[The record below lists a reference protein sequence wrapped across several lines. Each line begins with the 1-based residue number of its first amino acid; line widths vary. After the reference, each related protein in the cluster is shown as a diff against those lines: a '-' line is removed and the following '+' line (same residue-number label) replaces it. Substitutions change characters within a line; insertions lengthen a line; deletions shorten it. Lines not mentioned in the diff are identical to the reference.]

1 MFTPDRATF
10 KRLCRRGNLIPV
22 YAEIPADIETPVS
35 AFLKIADRAQ
45 RAFLLES
52 VEGGEAVA
60 RYSFLAADPVESV
73 AIRGGVVEHTLD
85 GQTRILS
92 HGGDPLTAIRALLK
106 RYRPVLLPDLP
117 RFHGGLVGYFS
128 YDLVRYFE
136 RLPDRNPDELGLP
149 EGLLVFTDNL
159 LVFDH
164 VKHVMKIV
172 SNVHVTGN
180 PDKAYDRALAQIRRL
195 AGLLAKPLPVPR
207 KTAAGKVRLT
217 SNTTREQFLANVRRA
232 KEYIRAGD
240 IFQVQLSQRLSG
252 TAPARPFDVYRALRN
267 VNPSPYMYYL
277 RFPECELIGSSPE
290 ILVRREG
297 AKVST
302 RPIAG
307 TMRRGADEDED
318 RRLEARL
325 LADPK
330 ERAEHIMLVDL
341 GRNDLGRVSRYGS
354 VRVPELM
361 VIERYSHV
369 MHIVSHMEG
378 TLAAGQDQFDVLAA
392 AFPAGTVTGAPKIR
406 AMEIIEELE
415 KTRRGPYAGAVGNF
429 DYSGNLDTAIII
441 RTIVYLNGTYHLQA
455 AAGIVADS
463 RPERE
468 YQETL
473 NKMQALVRALE
484 LASTGWPHR
493 SGLGP
498 REGKA

>member
-1 MFTPDRATF
+1 MFTPNRSAF
-10 KRLCRRGNLIPV
+10 KQLCRQGNLIPV
-22 YAEIPADIETPVS
+22 YAEIPADVETPVS
-35 AFLKIADRAQ
+35 AFLKIADKAK

-52 VEGGEAVA
+52 VEGGESMG
-60 RYSFLAADPVESV
+60 RYSFLAADPAESV
-73 AIRGGVVEHTLD
+73 AIRGGVVEHTQD
-85 GQTRILS
+85 GKTRLLS
-92 HGGDPLTAIRALLK
+92 HGGDPLTAIRGLLQ

-136 RLPDRNPDELGLP
+136 RLPERNPDELGLP

-159 LVFDH
+159 VIFDH
-164 VKHVMKIV
+164 VRHVIKIV

-180 PDKAYDRALAQIRRL
+180 ADRAYDRALVQIRRL
-195 AGLLAKPLPVPR
+195 AGLLAKPLPVAS
-207 KTAAGKVRLT
+207 KTPAGKVKLT
-217 SNTTREQFLANVRRA
+217 SNTTREKFLANVRRA

-252 TAPARPFDVYRALRN
+252 TAPAKPFDVYRALRN

-297 AKVST
+297 SLVST

-307 TMRRGADEDED
+307 TMRRGATVQEDQQ
-318 RRLEARL
+318 LEARL

-369 MHIVSHMEG
+369 MHIVSHVEG
-378 TLAAGQDQFDVLAA
+378 TLAPGRDQFDVLSA
-392 AFPAGTVTGAPKIR
+392 AFPAGTVTGSPKIR

-415 KTRRGPYAGAVGNF
+415 TTRRGPYAGAVGYF

-441 RTIVYLNGTYHLQA
+441 RTIVHAGGIYHLQA

-463 RPERE
+463 QPARE

-493 SGLGP
+493 SGLGY
-498 REGKA
+498 REGKS